1 MEITIENLTKRFGNQ
16 IAVNNLFLKIPAGK
30 IYGFIG
36 ANGAGKTTTMKMMVG
51 LLKPDS
57 GTVRYNGKEMKHLD
71 SSIMQDV
78 GVFISKPNYYPKLTA
93 RENLAYLQRILGKLL
108 KKQTGFL
115 SLWDLTAWA
124 TKRFLSFLL
133 E

>member
-1 MEITIENLTKRFGNQ
+1 MEITIENLTKRFGDQ

-57 GTVRYNGKEMKHLD
+57 GVVRYNGKEMKHLE

-78 GVFISKPNYYPKLTA
+78 GVII
-93 RENLAYLQRILGKLL
+93 RILHIFSEYLGNLL
-108 KKQTGFL
+108 KKQTGLL
-115 SLWDLTAWA
+115 SL
-124 TKRFLSFLL
+124 
-133 E
+133 